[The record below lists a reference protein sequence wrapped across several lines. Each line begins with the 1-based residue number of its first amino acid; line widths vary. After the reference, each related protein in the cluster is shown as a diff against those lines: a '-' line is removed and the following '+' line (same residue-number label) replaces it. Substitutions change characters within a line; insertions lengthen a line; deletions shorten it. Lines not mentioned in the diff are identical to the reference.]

1 LVCATIGGKYL
12 RLELVSAS
20 TKAQGFKRLKDPLH
34 VSTQLKTSHGAKFLT
49 RIHLAEGILNC
60 IGMLICPELFSIG
73 SRAIR
78 KLKNGE
84 GIQQCHENVKLWPS
98 FFSGMQVIS
107 NRKTLFHRDIHS
119 SPAMYDFLVSA
130 GRHTGTLFKLSD
142 VDASLS
148 YKPGTVIAICGKVLR
163 HGVPEWT
170 EGQDRLCIAH
180 FMRDAVHNRLGL
192 PRPNWVTDIPYL
204 GMMDDAFLERQGWV
218 VNDEY

>member
-1 LVCATIGGKYL
+1 
-12 RLELVSAS
+12 
-20 TKAQGFKRLKDPLH
+20 
-34 VSTQLKTSHGAKFLT
+34 
-49 RIHLAEGILNC
+49 
-60 IGMLICPELFSIG
+60 
-73 SRAIR
+73 
-78 KLKNGE
+78 
-84 GIQQCHENVKLWPS
+84 
-98 FFSGMQVIS
+98 
-107 NRKTLFHRDIHS
+107 
-119 SPAMYDFLVSA
+119 MYDFLVSA

-204 GMMDDAFLERQGWV
+204 GMMDNTFLERQGWAV
-218 VNDEY
+218 TDKY